1 MYVNQFSLAVFAWF
15 SRRRLPPV
23 SDHLSF
29 TKGGRLREIWLY
41 TDQRVQWKNYKARM
55 HKTTLASAF
64 PDSNVSSTFS
74 LLFRVRFLSFNS
86 VVFSLSI
93 FQELRDVT
101 FDVVARKSNDGSHHP
116 PTYPSLKL
124 TFCPKWQE
132 SVNVVLGEGYVGR
145 FPETFNDDPRVAWLE
160 RTTKKNVLNK

>member
-1 MYVNQFSLAVFAWF
+1 
-15 SRRRLPPV
+15 
-23 SDHLSF
+23 
-29 TKGGRLREIWLY
+29 
-41 TDQRVQWKNYKARM
+41 M

-132 SVNVVLGEGYVGR
+132 SVNVVLGEGYVVDSQKRLMTTLGLR
-145 FPETFNDDPRVAWLE
+145 GWKE
-160 RTTKKNVLNK
+160 RQKRTS